1 MVPTVRGVFDRCW
14 RERHSVESHGDTDTD
29 MSKDDEEDEKNKSLG
44 PLRKP
49 RFEVV
54 KAAVVVRDA
63 GQNSRFACPPYPA
76 K

>member
-1 MVPTVRGVFDRCW
+1 
-14 RERHSVESHGDTDTD
+14 

-63 GQNSRFACPPYPA
+63 GQNSRFACSPYPA